1 MMPAVPEFQIE
12 LVSLY
17 DFEHTLDRLRQGIQ
31 AQGFLLLHEIDTQKI
46 VKAHGVEIAGLKQ
59 LLFFHPRYIKAIL
72 AANSAGVVEAPLK
85 FVVMEAPPS
94 VMVRYTQPRYL
105 FGRYTALEEIG
116 EMLDSIVRTI
126 ARSVTA

>member
-1 MMPAVPEFQIE
+1 MPALTPEFQTE
-12 LVSLY
+12 LTSVY
-17 DFEHTLDRLRQGIQ
+17 DFEQTLDHLRQGIQ

-59 LLFFHPRYIKAIL
+59 LLFFHPRYIKAIM

-85 FVVMEAPPS
+85 FVVMETPPS
-94 VMVRYTQPRYL
+94 VTVRYTKPSHL

-116 EMLDSIVRTI
+116 EILDSIVRTI
-126 ARSVTA
+126 AKSVTA